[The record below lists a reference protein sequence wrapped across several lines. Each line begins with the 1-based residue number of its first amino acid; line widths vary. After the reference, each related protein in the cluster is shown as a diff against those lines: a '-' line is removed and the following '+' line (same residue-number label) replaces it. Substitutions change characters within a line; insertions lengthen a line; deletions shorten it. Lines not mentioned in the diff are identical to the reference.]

1 MFFHYLSG
9 TVAAIE
15 QNLAVV
21 DCGGVGYECSTT
33 AYTISQLRLGQVHK
47 LYTHC
52 NIREDAFEIYGFST
66 REEKRCFELLLSV
79 SGVGPKAALNI
90 LSATTPSGFQL
101 AVASGDERALT
112 AAQGVGK
119 KLAQRVLL
127 ELKDKLKLDGMEPAR
142 YWEPWRRGRAP
153 AHRGHGSAL
162 RPRLLPERDCPGA
175 EGRGRGEPVR
185 RRDGPLR
192 AAGHGNEV
200 RRVPVEHRLL

>member
-21 DCGGVGYECSTT
+21 DCGGVGYECATT
-33 AYTISQLRLGQVHK
+33 AYTLSQLRVGQAQK
-47 LYTHC
+47 LYTYC

-66 REEKRCFELLLSV
+66 KEEKRCFELLLSV

-127 ELKDKLKLDGMEPAR
+127 ELKDKLKLDGMEAMPSLGGPA
-142 YWEPWRRGRAP
+142 AP
-153 AHRGHGSAL
+153 RQSSRLTEAMEALSVLGYSQSEIAQALKGVDAENQSVEEMVRFAL
-162 RPRLLPERDCPGA
+162 RA
-175 EGRGRGEPVR
+175 MVMK
-185 RRDGPLR
+185 
-192 AAGHGNEV
+192 
-200 RRVPVEHRLL
+200 